1 MAYILTLT
9 AKRKDA
15 KRHIAARSCNLDQL
29 RKSAE
34 LYSNKYRKHIYT
46 GNWELIEEVI
56 NK

>member
-15 KRHIAARSCNLDQL
+15 KRHIAAKSCNLDQL

-46 GNWELIEEVI
+46 GNWELIEEV
-56 NK
+56 KEG